1 MFLKFLNPHYF
12 SKISKTIR
20 PFLVLICSLSFIA
33 GLYLALI
40 KSPEDYQQ
48 GEMVRIMY
56 IHVPSA
62 WLSLMIFVIMGL
74 ASTACLVWRA
84 SFGMYIS
91 LAAAPIGA
99 SFATITLI
107 SGMIWGKPIWGTW
120 WVWDARLTSMLIL
133 FLFYVSYLVVAGG
146 SYNIQKMEKPAC
158 VIAIIGTINVPIVK
172 FSVDLWYSLHQ
183 PASIIKSGGPAIDPS
198 MLVPLL
204 IMFLANFS
212 LFLILLSLRI
222 EILLNRIYGLRRN

>member
-1 MFLKFLNPHYF
+1 MLFQFLNPYYF
-12 SKISKTIR
+12 VKINKILR
-20 PFLVLICSLSFIA
+20 PYIISICIVCLII

-56 IHVPSA
+56 IHVPAA
-62 WLSLMIFVIMGL
+62 WLSLMIFVIMGF

-84 SFGMYIS
+84 NLGLYIS
-91 LAAAPIGA
+91 LAAAPIGTC
-99 SFATITLI
+99 FAAITLI
-107 SGMIWGKPIWGTW
+107 TGMIWGKPIWGTW
-120 WVWDARLTSMLIL
+120 WVWDSRLTSMLLL
-133 FLFYVSYLVVAGG
+133 FLFYISYIVVSTG
-146 SYNIQKMEKPAC
+146 SHNVQKIEKPVC

-183 PASIIKSGGPAIDPS
+183 PASIMKVGGPSIDSS
-198 MLVPLL
+198 MLFPLF
-204 IMFLANFS
+204 IMFVANFA

-222 EILLNRIYGLRRN
+222 EILLNRIYGLRGN